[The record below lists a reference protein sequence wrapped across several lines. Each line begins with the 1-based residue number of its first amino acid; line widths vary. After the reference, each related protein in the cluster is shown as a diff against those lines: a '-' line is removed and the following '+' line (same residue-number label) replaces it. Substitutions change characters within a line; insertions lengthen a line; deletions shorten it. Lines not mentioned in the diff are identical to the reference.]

1 MGSRGAGKKGL
12 LGEIF
17 SPGGPFLLHREK
29 KCGIM
34 NGQLQ
39 ERRAGRAALRFGDVP
54 KWLKGPHSKCGRRLI
69 SAREFES
76 LHLRQLRNSH
86 HRSVSGFA
94 ENCAMMGI
102 SSLSA
107 LIRFAGFGA
116 EGDEETRD
124 EETRDEETRDEET
137 RDEET
142 RDGDRRIGRGIF
154 WEWGLS
160 ACFLADGAVYYKG

>member
-54 KWLKGPHSKCGRRLI
+54 KWLKGPHSKCGRRLN

-76 LHLRQLRNSH
+76 LHLRQMNEG
-86 HRSVSGFA
+86 RSIEQFIWTVQYFYPHSILKTLVLSGFSHIFL
-94 ENCAMMGI
+94 CPPDGQPMTK
-102 SSLSA
+102 SLKFI
-107 LIRFAGFGA
+107 LKN
-116 EGDEETRD
+116 EE
-124 EETRDEETRDEET
+124 
-137 RDEET
+137 
-142 RDGDRRIGRGIF
+142 IAV
-154 WEWGLS
+154 LNPLSKS
-160 ACFLADGAVYYKG
+160 ACGFFFALMERLKLVWGFVI